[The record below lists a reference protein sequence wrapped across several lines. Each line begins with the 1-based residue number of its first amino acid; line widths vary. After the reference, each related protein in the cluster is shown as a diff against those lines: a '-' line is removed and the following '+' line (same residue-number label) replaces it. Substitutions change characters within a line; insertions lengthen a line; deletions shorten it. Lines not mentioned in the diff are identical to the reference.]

1 MTLRQFEVFLAVA
14 RAKSFR
20 RAAEGLHL
28 SQPALSQHVRELEAD
43 LGARLLDRVG
53 RAVYLTDAG
62 RVLEEHATRLFQT
75 LTDARQ
81 AIADLQ
87 GLQGGTLTIGAS
99 TTPGI
104 YVLPGVLGVFRQ
116 RYPGIDVT
124 MRLGNSEQVE
134 SLVRA
139 GELDLGLIGDHGSRP
154 AEECLAAS
162 VADELVLVVGST
174 HAWARRR
181 DIRRE
186 ELASQPLLLREP
198 GSATRQVTERALAG
212 AGVSYRAGMVLEH
225 TEAIKQGVLA
235 GLGVAFLSVYAI
247 QGERATG
254 RLRALRVRGFRIV
267 RHFHL
272 IHHERRRLSAA
283 ARAFME
289 LLAATASGLA
299 SRRGVSPHRPGEARR
314 GLGSR
319 SGRSHEEAPRP

>member
-1 MTLRQFEVFLAVA
+1 MTLRQLEAFLAVA
-14 RAKSFR
+14 RAASFR

-28 SQPALSQHVRELEAD
+28 SQPALSQHVRELETD
-43 LGARLLDRVG
+43 LGTRLFDRLG
-53 RAVYLTDAG
+53 RAVHLTEAG
-62 RVLEEHATRLFQT
+62 RVLEEHATRLFGT
-75 LTDARQ
+75 LTDARH

-87 GLQGGTLTIGAS
+87 GLQRGTLTIGAS

-116 RYPGIDVT
+116 RHPGIDVT
-124 MRLGNSEQVE
+124 MHLGNSKQVE
-134 SLVRA
+134 SRVRA
-139 GELDLGLIGDHGSRP
+139 GEFDLGLVGGHGTSP

-162 VADELVLVVGST
+162 MADELVLVVGPR
-174 HAWARRR
+174 HAWAQRR
-181 DIRRE
+181 DIRPD
-186 ELASQPLLLREP
+186 ELAAQPLLLREP

-212 AGVSYRAGMVLEH
+212 AGVSYRAGMVLPH

-247 QGERATG
+247 QGELATG
-254 RLRALRVRGFRIV
+254 RLRALRVRGLRIV

-289 LLAATASGLA
+289 LLAATVPGRTPRRAV
-299 SRRGVSPHRPGEARR
+299 SRARPR
-314 GLGSR
+314 
-319 SGRSHEEAPRP
+319 